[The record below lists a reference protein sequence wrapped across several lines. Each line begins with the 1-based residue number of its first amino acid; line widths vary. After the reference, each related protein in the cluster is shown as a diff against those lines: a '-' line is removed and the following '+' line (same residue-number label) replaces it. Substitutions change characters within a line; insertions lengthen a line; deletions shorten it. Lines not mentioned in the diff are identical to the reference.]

1 MASVLGIRFGVSSTD
16 TYNADKQRVD
26 TTHRATYVVQ
36 MDSESARENSVAN
49 VAGVPRIGT
58 PSPIMLGAY
67 CVSRDIS
74 EIGPKTF
81 EVEAEFST
89 NIEGGN
95 QPDDR
100 KPWDRTPEWS
110 WSFETTEEPMLT
122 DAQNNSKAIA
132 NSALEP
138 LPPVT
143 QLVAVPVL
151 QIKRTELS
159 FNGQTILD
167 YVNRVNSSAFWGA
180 SANQALMAGINA
192 SQKQFDS
199 FRVWEVTYT
208 IKFKVDTYG
217 WKLRLLDQGTYY
229 WSGAVGTSQKIPF
242 GDAAFQQ
249 VVGNLNGSGGEN
261 TTTTPSFVTYNR
273 YDDANF
279 NNLKLG
285 PWG

>member
-1 MASVLGIRFGVSSTD
+1 MAAVLGIRFGVSSTD
-16 TYNADKQRVD
+16 TYNSEKQRVD
-26 TTHRATYVVQ
+26 TTHRATYVVE
-36 MDSESARENSVAN
+36 MDNESARENSVAN

-58 PSPIMLGAY
+58 PSPILPGAF
-67 CVSRDIS
+67 CLSRDIT

-89 NIEGGN
+89 NIEGGSE
-95 QPDDR
+95 PDDR
-100 KPWDRTPEWS
+100 KPWDRTPEWA

-122 DAQNNSKAIA
+122 DAQDTTKSIA

-151 QIKRTELS
+151 QIKRTELR

-167 YVNRVNSSAFWGA
+167 YVNHVNSASFWGA
-180 SANQALMAGINA
+180 SANKALMAGITAN
-192 SQKQFDS
+192 QKQFDS
-199 FRVWEVTYT
+199 IKVWEVTYT
-208 IKFKVDTYG
+208 IKFKMDTYG

-242 GDAAFQQ
+242 GDSAFQQ
-249 VVGNLNGSGGEN
+249 LVGNLNGSGGEA
-261 TTTTPSFVTYNR
+261 TGTTPSFVEFNR
-273 YDDANF
+273 YDSIDF
-279 NNLKLG
+279 NNLNLG
-285 PWG
+285 PF